1 MNVKIFIYCILF
13 FPTTILAHF
22 DISWE
27 EFISNTD
34 LIVKG
39 MMGEKRIVFD
49 DEGYFSGYEGTIDIV
64 DVIDFKNKYP
74 YFTKKKI
81 DIGGLEYSNELGT
94 VGYFF
99 IHHQKGKWVLAE
111 RSAAIW
117 LIEKPTDIKGKKY
130 ENGDTK
136 KLKVFY
142 RFLYNIPN
150 DLYADHINDQGNKIL
165 IFTEEKLIN
174 YFRN

>member
-1 MNVKIFIYCILF
+1 MNVKVFIYCILF

-22 DISWE
+22 DINWKQ
-27 EFISNTD
+27 FISNTD

-39 MMGEKRIVFD
+39 MIVEKRVVFD
-49 DEGYFSGYEGTIDIV
+49 DEGYFSSYEGTIDIV

-81 DIGGLEYSNELGT
+81 DIGDLEYSNELGT

-99 IHHQKGKWVLAE
+99 IHHEKGKWVLAE
-111 RSAAIW
+111 RSVAIW
-117 LIEKPTDIKGKKY
+117 LIEKPTSSKVRNMKM
-130 ENGDTK
+130 ETK

-142 RFLYNIPN
+142 RFLHYIPN
-150 DLYADHINDQGNKIL
+150 ELYVDNINEQGNKVL
-165 IFTEEKLIN
+165 IFYEEKLIN